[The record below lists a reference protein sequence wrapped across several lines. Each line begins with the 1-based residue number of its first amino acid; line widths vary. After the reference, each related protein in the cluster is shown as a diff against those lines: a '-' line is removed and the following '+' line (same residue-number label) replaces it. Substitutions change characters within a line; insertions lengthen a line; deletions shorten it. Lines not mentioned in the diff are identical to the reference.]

1 MAYEVDFE
9 RFVRLNIQPGLR
21 CNGSSNLGWTP
32 LDALYTNDVECG
44 THNIYMGYYVSATPL
59 IGEMPACVMFI
70 IIGHQRGAFHVQ
82 KAFALRIDKAELINI
97 KQV

>member
-1 MAYEVDFE
+1 
-9 RFVRLNIQPGLR
+9 
-21 CNGSSNLGWTP
+21 
-32 LDALYTNDVECG
+32 
-44 THNIYMGYYVSATPL
+44 MGYYVSATPL